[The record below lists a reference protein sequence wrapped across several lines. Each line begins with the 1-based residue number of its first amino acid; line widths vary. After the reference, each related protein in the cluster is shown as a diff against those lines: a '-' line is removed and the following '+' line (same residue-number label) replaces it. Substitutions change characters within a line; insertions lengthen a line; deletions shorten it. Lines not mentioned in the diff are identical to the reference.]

1 MGAIKEAAWEF
12 CEMVYP
18 DNDHKVDELFSV
30 LCCFSPSKETINPI
44 TIEEFRKFYERT
56 GKWPHIGMDDLET
69 MMKEGKR
76 MTASAR
82 SNLTNIVIDA
92 IEDIAAETSAVP
104 HNGVTSE
111 QKKIIAA
118 DALIAA
124 IRQVVKEEMEH
135 SVYV

>member
-69 MMKEGKR
+69 MMKEGKT
-76 MTASAR
+76 MVVAAR
-82 SNLTNIVIDA
+82 SNLTNIVI
-92 IEDIAAETSAVP
+92 SAVEEIA
-104 HNGVTSE
+104 TASSE
-111 QKKIIAA
+111 EKKIVAA

-124 IRQVVKEEMEH
+124 IRQVVKEEMAKENP
-135 SVYV
+135 VYA